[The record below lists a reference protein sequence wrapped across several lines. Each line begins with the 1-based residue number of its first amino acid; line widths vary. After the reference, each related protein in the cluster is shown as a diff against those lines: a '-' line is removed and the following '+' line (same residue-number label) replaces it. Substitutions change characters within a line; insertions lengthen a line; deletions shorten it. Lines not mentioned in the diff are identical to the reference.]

1 MLLCYDLWALN
12 VVFSTLD
19 VLFQHAAVDVAGYG
33 RQSWLH
39 ETFRALQDIWAVFL
53 NIYSLPVIIR
63 TVELRG

>member
-1 MLLCYDLWALN
+1 MLCSVRWMYSSNMQQSMLLLQY
-12 VVFSTLD
+12 
-19 VLFQHAAVDVAGYG
+19 AGYG

-39 ETFRALQDIWAVFL
+39 ETFRALEEIWAVFFL